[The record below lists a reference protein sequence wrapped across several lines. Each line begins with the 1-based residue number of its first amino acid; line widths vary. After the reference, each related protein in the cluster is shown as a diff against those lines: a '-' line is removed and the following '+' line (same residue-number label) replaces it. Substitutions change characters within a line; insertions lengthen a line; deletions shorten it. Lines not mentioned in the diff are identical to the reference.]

1 MRRVRALLLLCVA
14 FCALGA
20 CSIGAGPTAIDER
33 VAVWRQA
40 EADQEARQDT
50 DMAREDE
57 AQSREAAA
65 VQAQRRE
72 KDAVLDAQN
81 TARQNAKAALFPAM
95 LGCLADNVRLLTA
108 AHPAATHP
116 EGQVADMVLLACRPA
131 IAAVARTVELVQFS
145 SAGLERDMAI
155 WLRPQVVRA
164 VRAERA
170 RLAGHPVLW
179 MWDTGDEPR

>member
-1 MRRVRALLLLCVA
+1 MRRMRALLLLCA
-14 FCALGA
+14 PICGLGA
-20 CSIGAGPTAIDER
+20 CSIGAGPTALDER

-57 AQSREAAA
+57 TQSHEAAA

-72 KDAVLDAQN
+72 TNAGLDAQN
-81 TARQNAKAALFPAM
+81 AARQNAKAALFPAM
-95 LGCLADNVRLLTA
+95 LGCLADNARALA
-108 AHPAATHP
+108 ATHPAATHP
-116 EGQVADMVLLACRPA
+116 NGQVADMVLLACRPA

-155 WLRPQVVRA
+155 RLRPQVVRM

-170 RLAGHPVLW
+170 RLAGHPAL
-179 MWDTGDEPR
+179 

>member
-1 MRRVRALLLLCVA
+1 MRRMRALLLLCA
-14 FCALGA
+14 PICGLGA
-20 CSIGAGPTAIDER
+20 CSIGAGPTALDER
-33 VAVWRQA
+33 IAVWRQA

-57 AQSREAAA
+57 TQSREAEA

-72 KDAVLDAQN
+72 TNAVLDAQN
-81 TARQNAKAALFPAM
+81 AARQNAKAALFPAM
-95 LGCLADNVRLLTA
+95 LGCLADNVRAL
-108 AHPAATHP
+108 AATHP
-116 EGQVADMVLLACRPA
+116 NGQVADMVLLACRPA

-155 WLRPQVVRA
+155 RLRPQVMRM

-170 RLAGHPVLW
+170 RLAGHPAL
-179 MWDTGDEPR
+179 